1 MALSGWIEAA
11 ASLASAVSSSPSS
24 RLRQGVGALTAMAAD
39 RIAEALGER
48 LAPGVEVLERAPGWL
63 LHQLEV
69 HPEDGEF
76 SDSPTGRAWASRGLQ
91 IASRDLDLRGPAQ
104 AWQMRGTLPGPWI
117 DRGLEPLVRAAA
129 GTTKAGWPPTQY
141 ATDLVQLALRSG
153 VHQLQVL
160 PASAKRKNSSPAL
173 LVGVRRKLLIRN
185 GLTEDAVDRSGAWSV
200 ALHYRGF
207 SKPTRRGLLV
217 DREGRVWVAQYAL
230 NRQRQQAIHLWCSVD
245 GGISF
250 DIAHT
255 FPAGAVRHIHFIQQ
269 DPLDGSLWMG
279 TGDRNPESALW
290 RSLDGK
296 DWQQVGGGSQQWRA
310 IGLAFG
316 RDAITWGTDAG
327 LDAAEFSN
335 CVMRFDRR
343 TGQVQTSQVLQGPVH
358 GISALPGDGV
368 LLTTGCEGGRNET
381 DARVHLWHGS
391 PEGQWRELASWRRGL
406 QPRRVQYAV
415 AHLVEGQ
422 QFCSDVWVQLR
433 GTAAMPL
440 GYVRLRLD

>member
-1 MALSGWIEAA
+1 MALSGWMQA
-11 ASLASAVSSSPSS
+11 ASSLAGALSSHPSS
-24 RLRQGVGALTAMAAD
+24 RLRQGIDAVTAIAAD
-39 RIAEALGER
+39 RLAEALGER

-69 HPEDGEF
+69 HPQPGER
-76 SDSPTGRAWASRGLQ
+76 SDSPVGRAWASRGLQ

-104 AWQMRGTLPGPWI
+104 DWQLRGALPGPWL

-129 GTTKAGWPPTQY
+129 GTSKAGWLPSQY
-141 ATDLVQLALRSG
+141 ATDLLQLALRSG
-153 VHQLQVL
+153 IHHLQVL
-160 PASAKRKNSSPAL
+160 PPSAQRPNAAPAL
-173 LVGVRRKLLIRN
+173 LVGVRRKLLRRN
-185 GLTEDAVDRSGAWSV
+185 GLTQEAPGRQGQWSV

-217 DREGRVWVAQYAL
+217 DRDGRVWVAQYAL
-230 NRQRQQAIHLWCSVD
+230 NRQRQQAIHLWCSLD
-245 GGISF
+245 GGVSF

-255 FPAGAVRHIHFIQQ
+255 FAAGAVRHIHFIQQ
-269 DPLDGSLWMG
+269 DPVDGSLWMG

-290 RSLDGK
+290 RSPDGK

-327 LDAAEFSN
+327 LDAPDFGN
-335 CVMRFDRR
+335 CAVRFDRR
-343 TGQVQTSQVLQGPVH
+343 TGQVETVQVLQGPVH
-358 GISALPGDGV
+358 GVSSLPGDGV
-368 LLTTGCEGGRNET
+368 VLTTGCEGGRNES
-381 DARVHLWHGS
+381 DARVHLWHADAQ
-391 PEGQWRELASWRRGL
+391 GQWRELASWRRGL

-422 QFCSDVWVQLR
+422 QFCSDVWLQLR
-433 GTAAMPL
+433 GTAALPL
-440 GYVRLRLD
+440 GYVRLRLP